1 MDKKAYYY
9 DENGFLTVAEP
20 AYLNVLA
27 SEKEGKEV
35 YYCPEGATL
44 EVPSEFGENENV
56 RFNGTG
62 WEVVKDYRHKFVV
75 DSELNIQEVDYWGE
89 IKEGYLLVTADELA
103 QILKDKDYYLF
114 TDSGLVKNPDYEKLV
129 AERAVQRRVAEIKE
143 RMRTLDEQ
151 RIRAL
156 AEPSVKDEETGETW
170 LEYYNAQ
177 VQSLREELQGIEQ

>member
-9 DENGFLTVAEP
+9 DENGFLTVTEP

-27 SEKEGKEV
+27 SEKEGKDV
-35 YYCPEGATL
+35 YYCSEGATL
-44 EVPSEFGENENV
+44 EVPPEVGEGENV

-75 DSELNIQEVDYWGE
+75 DSSLNIHEVDYWGE
-89 IKEGYLLVTADELA
+89 IKEGYLLVTDDELA

-114 TDSGLVKNPDYEKLV
+114 TDNGLVKNRDYENLI
-129 AERAVQRRVAEIKE
+129 AARAVQMQIAEIKAQL
-143 RMRTLDEQ
+143 RTLDEQ

-156 AEPSVKDEETGETW
+156 AEPSVKDEVIGETW

-177 VQSLREELQGIEQ
+177 AMSLRDELQELEK